1 MNPLMGRMNT
11 VMNLMNRVQQN
22 PSSIADVLKENG
34 RISDE
39 QYNAIHGMKSPQEI
53 GQYLIQTGSMTQ
65 EQAQSAYNQ
74 IGKGGL

>member
-11 VMNLMNRVQQN
+11 VMNLMNRVRQN

-39 QYNAIHGMKSPQEI
+39 QYNAIHGMKNPEEI
-53 GQYLIQTGSMTQ
+53 GRYLIQTGSMTQ
-65 EQAQSAYNQ
+65 EQAINAYNSF
-74 IGKGGL
+74 KR